1 MKPSDFGIIEL
12 SKTIKKPEAHA
23 MNKSITQD
31 NQNDNQISKSF
42 RSFFTRFH
50 ISAALRDANA
60 YKKKG
65 IPVMEIFQYLFLLIF
80 SNRSMYMNLLTGRNT
95 PAFAK
100 DTVYRFMKMIQ
111 INWIRFTTVLSSRII
126 KEAIVPLDSED
137 RANVL
142 IIDDSMF
149 ERNRSKKVELLTK
162 VYDHAKHRYMFGFRM
177 LTLGWSDGSTFLP
190 VNSILLS
197 SENKKNRINEANTVD
212 KRTVGY
218 KRRML
223 SMEKGT
229 HAMLELLNAAKKS
242 SIPAKYVLFDSW
254 FSSPSTLHAV
264 KKIGYDVIGM
274 VKKTPK
280 MFFRYNGE
288 DTSLISI
295 YKQNKKRRGR
305 SRYLL
310 SVMVEVVK
318 DNEVIPAKV
327 VYVRNRNKRNE
338 YLCLISTDVDLDEDE
353 IIRIYGKRWDIEV
366 FFKICKSYLNLSKE
380 CRSMS
385 YDAMTAH
392 TAIVFTRY
400 MMLSLENRESNDNR
414 SLGELF
420 LYFSDE
426 MSDITWIQA
435 FQIMLQMFRTMLTDN
450 AELSDEKI
458 NELVDAFM
466 DAIPE
471 LLKSKLQVA

>member
-1 MKPSDFGIIEL
+1 
-12 SKTIKKPEAHA
+12 

-31 NQNDNQISKSF
+31 NQNDKLISTSIRK
-42 RSFFTRFH
+42 FFTRFH
-50 ISAALRDANA
+50 VSSALKTANA

-80 SNRSMYMNLLTGRNT
+80 SNRSMYMNLISGRNT
-95 PAFAK
+95 PAFSK
-100 DTVYRFMKMIQ
+100 DTVYRFLKMIQ
-111 INWIRFTTVLSSRII
+111 INWIRFTTILAERII
-126 KEAIVPLDSED
+126 KEAIRPLDSEE
-137 RANVL
+137 RVNVL
-142 IIDDSMF
+142 IIDDSMY

-162 VYDHAKHRYMFGFRM
+162 VYDHAKRAYKFGFRM
-177 LTLGWSDGSTFLP
+177 LTLGWSDGNTFLP

-197 SENKKNRINEANTVD
+197 SENKKNRINEAKPID

-218 KRRML
+218 KRRTL
-223 SMEKGT
+223 SMQKGT
-229 HAMLELLNAAKKS
+229 IAMLELLEAAKSS

-264 KKIGYDVIGM
+264 KEIGYDVIGM

-288 DTSLISI
+288 DMSLISI
-295 YKQNKKRRGR
+295 YNRNKKRRGR
-305 SRYLL
+305 SKYLL
-310 SVMVEVVK
+310 SVTVDVVK
-318 DNEVIPAKV
+318 DGAVIPAKV
-327 VYVRNRNKRNE
+327 VYVRNRNKRKE
-338 YLCLISTDVDLDEDE
+338 YLCLISTDGTLSEEE

-366 FFKICKSYLNLSKE
+366 FFKVCKSYLNLSKE

-392 TAIVFTRY
+392 TAVVFTRY
-400 MMLSLENRESNDNR
+400 MMLSLENRESKDNR

-435 FQIMLQMFRTMLTDN
+435 FQMMLQMFRTILSDTV
-450 AELSDEKI
+450 ELSEEKMD
-458 NELVDAFM
+458 ELVDAFM
-466 DAIPE
+466 NAIPVV
-471 LLKSKLQVA
+471 LKSRLQAA

>member
-1 MKPSDFGIIEL
+1 
-12 SKTIKKPEAHA
+12 

-31 NQNDNQISKSF
+31 NQNDKLISTSIRK
-42 RSFFTRFH
+42 FFTRFH
-50 ISAALRDANA
+50 VSSALKTANA

-80 SNRSMYMNLLTGRNT
+80 SNRSMYMNLISGRNT
-95 PAFAK
+95 PAFSK
-100 DTVYRFMKMIQ
+100 DTVYRFLKMIQ
-111 INWIRFTTVLSSRII
+111 INWIRFTTILAERII
-126 KEAIVPLDSED
+126 KEAIRPLDSEE
-137 RANVL
+137 RVNVL
-142 IIDDSMF
+142 IIDDSMY

-162 VYDHAKHRYMFGFRM
+162 VYDHAKRAYKFGFRM
-177 LTLGWSDGSTFLP
+177 LTLGWSDGNTFLP

-197 SENKKNRINEANTVD
+197 SENKKNRINEAKPID

-218 KRRML
+218 KRRTL
-223 SMEKGT
+223 SMQKGT
-229 HAMLELLNAAKKS
+229 IAMLELLEAAKSS

-264 KKIGYDVIGM
+264 KEIGYDVIGM

-288 DTSLISI
+288 DMSLISI
-295 YKQNKKRRGR
+295 YNRNKKRRGR
-305 SRYLL
+305 SKYLL
-310 SVMVEVVK
+310 SVTVDVVK
-318 DNEVIPAKV
+318 DGAVIPAKV
-327 VYVRNRNKRNE
+327 VYVRNRNKRKE
-338 YLCLISTDVDLDEDE
+338 YLCLISTDGTLSEEE

-366 FFKICKSYLNLSKE
+366 FFKVCKSHLNLSKE

-392 TAIVFTRY
+392 TAVVFTRY
-400 MMLSLENRESNDNR
+400 MMLSLENRESKDNR

-435 FQIMLQMFRTMLTDN
+435 FQMMLQMFRTILSDTV
-450 AELSDEKI
+450 ELSEEKMD
-458 NELVDAFM
+458 ELVDAFM
-466 DAIPE
+466 NAIPVV
-471 LLKSKLQVA
+471 LKSRLQAA